1 MTLSTIKNFKKTS
14 ACCYNLFY
22 MKKYIREIS
31 AQEISAKIAAGFT
44 QINYLLPKDISN
56 ALKLALDQEEQ
67 TLAQETL
74 ATIIENEKI
83 AAADNIALCQDTGI
97 AIVLAEIGQDVHIT
111 DGDFS
116 EAVNLGI
123 AQGYI
128 NLRKSVVKDPL
139 NRINTNNNTPG
150 IIYTQLVAG
159 NQIKFSLMAK
169 GGGAENKSALK
180 MFNPTTEPSEIK
192 KFVIDTVKKA
202 DAAACPPLTIGVG
215 LGGSFDYCAFLAKK
229 ALLRP
234 IGSHNTIDTYQK
246 MEQELLAEINKLNI
260 GPAGFGGKTT
270 ALAVNIESYPCHIAS
285 LPVAV
290 NIQCHSA
297 RHLEIII

>member
-1 MTLSTIKNFKKTS
+1 
-14 ACCYNLFY
+14 